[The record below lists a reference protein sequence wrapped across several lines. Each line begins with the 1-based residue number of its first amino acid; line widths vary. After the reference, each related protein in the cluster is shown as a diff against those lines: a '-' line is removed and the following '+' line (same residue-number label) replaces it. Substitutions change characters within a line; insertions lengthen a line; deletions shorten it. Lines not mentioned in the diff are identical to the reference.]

1 MTKITSSQA
10 IAGALLACGLSAVPA
25 QAAANRTWVSGH
37 GTDSGACGRTSPCR
51 TFAFALGQ
59 TAAGGELD
67 VLDPAG
73 YGTVTINQ
81 AISIV
86 NDGVGT
92 AGITVGSGLNGV
104 TINAGASDSV
114 HLRGLTIVGPG
125 TTGSNGIQFNTGG
138 NLEIENCVVRNFQG
152 GIVILASTSSS
163 FSVSN
168 TIASNNGG
176 GIGIEPTGSAVVT
189 GVLSNV
195 IADDNNTGISVAGQ
209 FTTGASLNVVI
220 ADSETSNNASGTGI
234 EAISASGAAPA
245 SVLIRNVVVRN
256 NSVGLGADANSTLRV
271 GHSVVTGNGTAVE
284 TSGSGVIFTYGDND
298 SNGNT
303 VDNFGTLTKIA
314 TQ

>member
-1 MTKITSSQA
+1 MINITSSQA
-10 IAGALLACGLSAVPA
+10 IAGALLACGLSAAPA
-25 QAAANRTWVSGH
+25 QAGPNRTFVSGR
-37 GTDSGACGRTSPCR
+37 GTDSGTCTRTAPCR
-51 TFAFALGQ
+51 TFAFALTQ
-59 TAAGGELD
+59 TAAGGEID
-67 VLDPAG
+67 VLDTAG
-73 YGTVTINQ
+73 YGSVTINK

-92 AGITVGSGLNGV
+92 AGITTGSGNGV

-125 TTGSNGIQFNTGG
+125 ISGTNGIAFNTGG
-138 NLEIENCVVRNFQG
+138 NLEIENCVIRNFQG

-176 GIGIEPTGSAVVT
+176 GIGIEPNGSAVVT

-195 IADDNNTGISVAGQ
+195 IADDNDSGISVEGK

-220 ADSETSNNASGTGI
+220 ADSETSNNAMGTGV
-234 EAISASGAAPA
+234 EVGSVSGAALA
-245 SVLIRNVVVRN
+245 SVLIRNIVARN
-256 NSVGLGADANSTLRV
+256 NAIGLGADANSTLRV
-271 GHSVVTGNGTAVE
+271 GHSVITGNGTAAE
-284 TSGSGVIFTYGDND
+284 TTGSGVIFTYGDNN